1 MTLFNCFD
9 CFMIH
14 PDAEKIASMS
24 DKEVRGGRRERM
36 EREELVPKRMEVKIL
51 EVWEYSYRQRRL
63 AAAAVL
69 GLWRC
74 LHWKLHCYRRRQ
86 QKLKKSQFT
95 IKATFCSSPKCVLGH
110 PQDVRQPM
118 DRCADIV

>member
-1 MTLFNCFD
+1 
-9 CFMIH
+9 
-14 PDAEKIASMS
+14 MS
-24 DKEVRGGRRERM
+24 DKEVRGEKRKGM
-36 EREELVPKRMEVKIL
+36 KREELVPKWLWTGRRMEVNIQ
-51 EVWEYSYRQRRL
+51 EVWEHSYRQRRL

-74 LHWKLHCYRRRQ
+74 LHWKLHCYRRRR

-95 IKATFCSSPKCVLGH
+95 TKATFCSSPKCVLGH